1 MNVTP
6 SFASICALLG
16 VPARANILASL
27 IDGRALTA
35 TELAIAAGVS
45 PQTTSSHLAK
55 LVDAGLILAEKHG
68 RHRFYRL
75 AEPHIADILEP
86 LGELVKHHPVPER
99 RKSWTPE
106 DLRPARICYDHLAG
120 AIGVQVTDGLMQKGY
135 LDSLGRDYRMTDGG
149 SAFFDAFG
157 VDLAALA
164 RTRRV
169 FARQCLDWSERRPHL
184 GGALGAALCAGFI
197 EKGWIKRTRVP
208 RQIVVVDAGRRALK
222 DLLGIEIA

>member
-1 MNVTP
+1 MDVTP
-6 SFASICALLG
+6 SFASIGALLG

-75 AEPHIADILEP
+75 ADPHIADILEP
-86 LGELVKHHPVPER
+86 LGELTKHRPVPER
-99 RKSWTPE
+99 RKSRTPA

-120 AIGVQVTDGLMQKGY
+120 AAGVQVTDGLLNKGF
-135 LDSLGRDYRMTDGG
+135 LAALGRDFRVTDGG
-149 SAFFDAFG
+149 AAFFAEMG
-157 VDLAALA
+157 VDLQALA

-184 GGALGAALCAGFI
+184 GGALGAAVCARFLS
-197 EKGWIKRTRVP
+197 EGWVKRTRVP
-208 RQIVVVDAGRRALK
+208 RQIVVLDGGKNALRG
-222 DLLGIEIA
+222 LLGIEIA

>member
-1 MNVTP
+1 MNVPP
-6 SFASICALLG
+6 SFASIGALLG

-27 IDGRALTA
+27 INGRALTA

-75 AEPHIADILEP
+75 ADPNIADILEP
-86 LGELVKHHPVPER
+86 LAELVKHRPVPER
-99 RKSWTPE
+99 RKSRTPE

-120 AIGVQVTDGLMQKGY
+120 AVGVQVTDGLTKKGY
-135 LDSLGRDYRMTDGG
+135 LAPLGRDFRVTDGG
-149 SAFFDAFG
+149 STFFAEFG
-157 VDLAALA
+157 IDLAALA

-184 GGALGAALCAGFI
+184 GGVLGAAVCERFMN
-197 EKGWIKRTRVP
+197 EGWIKRTRVP
-208 RQIVVVDAGRRALK
+208 RQVIVLDAGRRALK
-222 DLLGIEIA
+222 GLLGIEIA

>member
-1 MNVTP
+1 MNVPP

-35 TELAIAAGVS
+35 TELAISAGVS

-55 LVDAGLILAEKHG
+55 LVDAGLILSEKHG
-68 RHRFYRL
+68 RFRFYRL
-75 AEPHIADILEP
+75 TEPYIADILEP
-86 LGELVKHHPVPER
+86 LGELVKHQPVPER
-99 RKSWTPE
+99 RKSRTPE

-120 AIGVQVTDGLMQKGY
+120 AAGVQVTDGLTKKGY
-135 LDSLGRDYRMTDGG
+135 LVPLGRDYRVTDGG
-149 SAFFDAFG
+149 SVFFAEFG

-184 GGALGAALCAGFI
+184 GGALGAALCERFLQ
-197 EKGWIKRTRVP
+197 KGWIKRTRVP
-208 RQIVVVDAGRRALK
+208 RQIVVLDAGKSALK
-222 DLLGIEIA
+222 RLLGIKIA

>member
-1 MNVTP
+1 MNVPP
-6 SFASICALLG
+6 SFASIGALLG

-35 TELAIAAGVS
+35 TELAISAGVS

-68 RHRFYRL
+68 RHRFYKL
-75 AEPHIADILEP
+75 ADANIADILEP
-86 LGELVKHHPVPER
+86 LGELVKHRPVPER
-99 RKSWTPE
+99 RKSRTPE

-120 AIGVQVTDGLMQKGY
+120 AVGVQVTDGLMKKGY
-135 LDSLGRDYRMTDGG
+135 LDPLGRDFRVTDGG
-149 SAFFDAFG
+149 SAFFAELG
-157 VDLAALA
+157 IDLAALA

-184 GGALGAALCAGFI
+184 GGVLGAAVCERFMN
-197 EKGWIKRTRVP
+197 EGWIKRTRVP
-208 RQIVVVDAGRRALK
+208 RQVKVLDIGRSALK
-222 DLLGIEIA
+222 GLLGIEIA